1 MKISYLHFATCLL
14 FFLALPGCDAG
25 SETAIEAPA
34 AIPAATSETE
44 VAAAGTLPGPEA
56 QAALKELVGRAGWQC
71 SDVVGVRSLGEL
83 TNDTEVVCIEQSGG
97 SKRVSYIID
106 LGTEQVRKND

>member
-25 SETAIEAPA
+25 SEMAIEAPT

-44 VAAAGTLPGPEA
+44 VAVGTLPGPEA

-106 LGTEQVRKND
+106 LGTEQVRKSN

>member
-1 MKISYLHFATCLL
+1 MKNSYVHFAVCSLFCFVLL
-14 FFLALPGCDAG
+14 GCDTG
-25 SETAIEAPA
+25 SETAIEAPT
-34 AIPAATSETE
+34 AIPTATSGTE
-44 VAAAGTLPGPEA
+44 VTTGTLPGPEA

-71 SDVVGVRSLGEL
+71 ADIVGVRSLGDL

-97 SKRVSYIID
+97 SKRVSYVID